1 MKAMY
6 FNIIIYIYFLTD
18 GIIAINKP
26 YGISIIQQKVNAN
39 QPQQLTHKIVG
50 AVNYSIQDVLPY
62 LAKELDV
69 PILIPCFGSERYII
83 LPPSSFPFLLKNII
97 YFTCKLSF
105 L

>member
-1 MKAMY
+1 MY
-6 FNIIIYIYFLTD
+6 FFID

-26 YGISIIQQKVNAN
+26 YGISVVQKKLNEN
-39 QPQQLTHKIVG
+39 QSYHLTHKIVG
-50 AVNYSIQDVLPY
+50 AVNYSVQDVLPN

-69 PILIPCFGSERYII
+69 PILIPCFGSDKYII
-83 LPPSSFPFLLKNII
+83 SSSSFFPFLLKII